1 MHMMALNE
9 LDHKMLHNTIRC
21 YIHRRYI
28 KAINTAYRAR
38 LLEPCGRQTWL
49 GGSLVLEFLVKEEF
63 SDAGADALE
72 TSDEVS
78 DLLDSFHLLGQV
90 VRLNHV
96 AHLGVLVGVGDS
108 VQVQQRLVDRLLQ
121 CKGSLHGLQTG
132 APLISLRLLDVL
144 EHDATSTLV
153 LKLHQDL
160 SVLTFLLA
168 GLVEELGEAG
178 QGDVIPVE
186 VEVHRLVD
194 IASIQLQIDLLVD
207 PSLAILV
214 VVLTAL

>member
-1 MHMMALNE
+1 V
-9 LDHKMLHNTIRC
+9 
-21 YIHRRYI
+21 
-28 KAINTAYRAR
+28 R
-38 LLEPCGRQTWL
+38 LLEPCWRQTWL

-63 SDAGADALE
+63 SDAGADTLE

-78 DLLDSFHLLGQV
+78 DLLDAFHLLGQV

-96 AHLGVLVGVGDS
+96 THLGVLMGVGDS
-108 VQVQQRLVDRLLQ
+108 VQVQQGLVDGLLQ
-121 CKGSLHGLQTG
+121 RKGSLHGLQTS
-132 APLISLRLLDVL
+132 APLISLRLLNVL
-144 EHDATSTLV
+144 EHDAASALI

-160 SVLTFLLA
+160 SVFTFFFA

-178 QGDVIPVE
+178 QGDVITVE
-186 VEVHRLVD
+186 VEVHGLVD

-207 PSLAILV
+207 PSFAVLV